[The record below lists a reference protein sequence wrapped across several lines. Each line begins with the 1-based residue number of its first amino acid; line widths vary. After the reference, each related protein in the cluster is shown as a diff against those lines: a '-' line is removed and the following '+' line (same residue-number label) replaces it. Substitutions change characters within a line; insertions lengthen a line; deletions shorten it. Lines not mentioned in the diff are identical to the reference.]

1 MNSVSN
7 ADKYGEPRE
16 RFSGPFVSLGI
27 MLAFMLLLY
36 FLFPEKEI
44 MESMAKSAESSAV
57 ALNYREAMLR
67 ARPAD
72 INLRMEFAEG
82 LAESG
87 QFPRALHVLNECE
100 GSVGKE
106 SRLRYLGV
114 RYRVLKGILFS
125 AAADA
130 GERNRLAGDFSRVV
144 RELAESGAVSREVGR
159 MAWEAGAMGD
169 NGTAAILLRR
179 YAALN
184 AGRRQGGDPLP
195 PLAEGSPDHY
205 REEARLCFVS
215 MKKAKGLSERRA
227 LFMRGVQVLR
237 SGNLAGEALAAG
249 EANID
254 GVGPD
259 RQVLL
264 FMTRIALAAGK
275 PAIAERYIK
284 KALGMER
291 REVKAAEG

>member
-1 MNSVSN
+1 MNSVSS
-7 ADKYGEPRE
+7 ADKFAEPRE
-16 RFSGPFVSLGI
+16 RFSGPLVSLGI
-27 MLAFMLLLY
+27 MLAFLLLLY

-44 MESMAKSAESSAV
+44 MESMEKSAEPSAV

-72 INLRMEFAEG
+72 MNLRMEFAEG
-82 LAESG
+82 LAESR

-100 GSVGKE
+100 GLIAKE
-106 SRLRYLGV
+106 TRTRYLGV

-125 AAADA
+125 AGADA
-130 GERNRLAGDFSRVV
+130 GERKRLSGDFSRVV
-144 RELAESGAVSREVGR
+144 RELAERGAVSREVGR
-159 MAWEAGAMGD
+159 MAWEARAIGD
-169 NGTAAILLRR
+169 NGTASILLRR
-179 YAALN
+179 YAVLN
-184 AGRRQGGDPLP
+184 AGRRQGGDGFA
-195 PLAEGSPDHY
+195 PLAEGLPGHY

-215 MKKAKGLSERRA
+215 MKKAKGLSERRE
-227 LFMRGVQVLR
+227 LFMRGVRLLQ

-249 EANID
+249 EANIS
-254 GVGPD
+254 GVESD

-264 FMTRIALAAGK
+264 FMTKIALAAGK

-291 REVKAAEG
+291 RQVKAAEG

>member
-1 MNSVSN
+1 MNSVSS
-7 ADKYGEPRE
+7 ADKFAEPRE
-16 RFSGPFVSLGI
+16 RFSGPLVSLGI
-27 MLAFMLLLY
+27 MLAFLLLLY

-72 INLRMEFAEG
+72 MTLRLEFAEG

-87 QFPRALHVLNECE
+87 QFPRALQVLNECE
-100 GSVGKE
+100 GFIGSQAR
-106 SRLRYLGV
+106 SRYLGV
-114 RYRVLKGILFS
+114 RYRVLQGILFS
-125 AAADA
+125 AGAGA

-144 RELAESGAVSREVGR
+144 RELAERGAVSREVGR
-159 MAWEAGAMGD
+159 MAWEARAMGD
-169 NGTAAILLRR
+169 NGTAAILMRR
-179 YAALN
+179 YAVLN
-184 AGRRQGGDPLP
+184 AGRRQGGEAFA
-195 PLAEGSPDHY
+195 PLAEGSPGQY
-205 REEARLCFVS
+205 REEARLCFDD
-215 MKKAKGLSERRA
+215 MRKAKGLSERRA
-227 LFMRGVQVLR
+227 LFMRGVQVLQ

-249 EANID
+249 EANIG
-254 GVGPD
+254 GVEPD

-291 REVKAAEG
+291 GQFKAAEG